1 MMAKIV
7 KSAYVK
13 FGVQKTNRAISAI
26 VSACAAATVVI
37 AIGTAY
43 NVGRIEGFE
52 DAANLLHV

>member
-26 VSACAAATVVI
+26 VSACAATVVI